1 MLRQYLFRVTM
12 AGERISVII
21 PVFNSILSLQVCLDS
36 VLAAMNE
43 YGNAELILVD
53 NGSTDGSYEKILA
66 DYGTRAQIL
75 QVKGVPVSAVRN
87 FGVRAAKGDYLSFID
102 SDCIVPRDYFHQAI
116 RAFESTDLDATGS
129 MCEIPS
135 APRWI
140 EQTWHGLHKRDA
152 DGYVHYLN
160 SGNFIIR
167 RTAFQAVGGFNE
179 HLVTG
184 EDAELCQRLRVAG
197 FKVYEC
203 QAVRAVHLGN
213 PKSLRAFFKR
223 NAWHALGMFGT
234 FKHAP
239 LDKPLLMTVAHFA
252 LSVIGAASL
261 LLPWGGLLK
270 RVAVFVLFSA
280 FAPGVTV
287 LVRWARIRKVYRP
300 LRSFLLYYL
309 YFSARVLALLKL
321 ISMRGRPHKRPQE
334 HSPRT

>member
-1 MLRQYLFRVTM
+1 M

-87 FGVRAAKGDYLSFID
+87 FGVRAAKGYYLSFID
-102 SDCIVPRDYFHQAI
+102 SDCMVPHDYFHQAI
-116 RAFESTDLDATGS
+116 RAFESTDSDATGS

-135 APRWI
+135 APGWI
-140 EQTWHGLHKRDA
+140 EQTWHSLHKRDA
-152 DGYVHYLN
+152 DGYVDYLN

-179 HLVTG
+179 NLLTG
-184 EDAELCQRLRVAG
+184 EDAEICQRLRQAG
-197 FKVYEC
+197 LKVYEC
-203 QAVRAVHLGN
+203 HQVEAVHMGN
-213 PKSLRAFFKR
+213 PKSLRAFFR
-223 NAWHALGMFGT
+223 REAWHALGMFGT

-239 LDKPLLMTVAHFA
+239 LDKPVLTTLAHLLLTTAGIASLFLRYSHLEIRLFVSLVMLFA
-252 LSVIGAASL
+252 ASAASVIY
-261 LLPWGGLLK
+261 
-270 RVAVFVLFSA
+270 RSA
-280 FAPGVTV
+280 MRGTA
-287 LVRWARIRKVYRP
+287 YRP
-300 LRSFLLYYL
+300 LRCLLLYYL
-309 YFSARVLALLKL
+309 YFTARVHGLLKIIGRQL
-321 ISMRGRPHKRPQE
+321 RGR
-334 HSPRT
+334 

>member
-21 PVFNSILSLQVCLDS
+21 PVFNSILALQVCLDS

-116 RAFESTDLDATGS
+116 RAFESTDSYATGS

-135 APRWI
+135 APGWI
-140 EQTWHGLHKRDA
+140 EQTWHSLHKRDA
-152 DGYVHYLN
+152 DGYVDYLN

-167 RTAFQAVGGFNE
+167 RAAFEGVGGFNE

-234 FKHAP
+234 FNLTT
-239 LDKPLLMTVAHFA
+239 LDKPVLMTVAHLFLTLA
-252 LSVIGAASL
+252 GITNLFLRIWSL
-261 LLPWGGLLK
+261 EIRVLVSLVMLLVVP
-270 RVAVFVLFSA
+270 AT
-280 FAPGVTV
+280 TV
-287 LVRWARIRKVYRP
+287 LYRSAKRRTVYRP
-300 LRSFLLYYL
+300 LRCLLLYYL
-309 YFSARVLALLKL
+309 YFTARVHGLLKT
-321 ISMRGRPHKRPQE
+321 IGRQLRVRSIHLPKSE
-334 HSPRT
+334 SL